1 MINDKWL
8 VGSGGLSDGAA
19 AKFLFL
25 FKEKVS
31 VGGSKNFQ
39 LQIIICRRM
48 TEKVN
53 KMMIPYKT
61 LTLRCN
67 NKIL

>member
-8 VGSGGLSDGAA
+8 VGNGELSDGAED
-19 AKFLFL
+19 KFLFL

-31 VGGSKNFQ
+31 VGGSENFQ

-53 KMMIPYKT
+53 KMI
-61 LTLRCN
+61 N
-67 NKIL
+67 G